1 MKKRIIGAALALA
14 MVVPTSVRAVN
25 INNTFNTTIAI
36 TAEAAE
42 VHVADAA
49 LVKTG
54 YDKLIGI
61 NWLRWKYVGT
71 GTVFK
76 ADNKIYSGKKVVVY
90 RADVKPIRPIFFKNA
105 VIKNIYVIFV
115 DGKIY
120 IRFNVKSAG
129 FIKK

>member
-14 MVVPTSVRAVN
+14 MVVPTSVGAVN

-90 RADVKPIRPIFFKNA
+90 RADVKPIRPIFLKNA

>member
-14 MVVPTSVRAVN
+14 MVVPTSVGAVN

-76 ADNKIYSGKKVVVY
+76 ADNKIYSGKNVVVY
-90 RADVKPIRPIFFKNA
+90 RADVKPIRPIFLKNA